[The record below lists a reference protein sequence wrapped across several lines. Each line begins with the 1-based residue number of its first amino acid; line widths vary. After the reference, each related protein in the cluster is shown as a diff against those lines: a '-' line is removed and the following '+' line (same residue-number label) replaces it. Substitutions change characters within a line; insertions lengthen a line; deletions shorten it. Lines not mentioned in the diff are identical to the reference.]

1 MMDDVVATLSDEE
14 CWQLLAGE
22 ELGRLVTRVGDVL
35 DIFPVNYVV
44 DEDTIVFRTA
54 EGSKLVEL
62 TVNDEV
68 LFAAPSSGADLLKE
82 CLTEAVTAA
91 LGFGVRLSVGPL

>member
-1 MMDDVVATLSDEE
+1 MVGMLEAKG
-14 CWQLLAGE
+14 LAPS
-22 ELGRLVTRVGDVL
+22 
-35 DIFPVNYVV
+35 I
-44 DEDTIVFRTA
+44 TI
-54 EGSKLVEL
+54 
-62 TVNDEV
+62 NDEV

>member
-1 MMDDVVATLSDEE
+1 MSSIRLDAKG
-14 CWQLLAGE
+14 LAPS
-22 ELGRLVTRVGDVL
+22 
-35 DIFPVNYVV
+35 I
-44 DEDTIVFRTA
+44 TI
-54 EGSKLVEL
+54 
-62 TVNDEV
+62 NDEV